1 MTIDNLIAHICF
13 IDYKRDAPQEILCL
27 WLHFDPCSDF
37 VWGSC
42 DLFKYSQIH
51 HRTKYPFV
59 IFNMDNGS
67 LSSRGGQPQNTFPFV
82 NLSSPELY
90 MCDPFKQLSWK
101 CDTIQGDSVVKLQL
115 HPATPPPPKKN
126 KRQMNISPFEISI
139 NASFRDRNKGHT
151 MYVTGEN
158 KKISTTIRLL
168 GPQWDPNHLS
178 SSKFNLY
185 PSSTNSNPVRRSIL

>member
-1 MTIDNLIAHICF
+1 MLGNLPLCVNKQWHKLSYMPKTWKMIFFLLTLGVLLGPVAMKPFIGHNWGAKMTIDNLIAHICF
-13 IDYKRDAPQEILCL
+13 IDYKRDAPQEILWL

-101 CDTIQGDSVVKLQL
+101 C
-115 HPATPPPPKKN
+115 
-126 KRQMNISPFEISI
+126 EIGR
-139 NASFRDRNKGHT
+139 ASCRER
-151 MYVTGEN
+151 V
-158 KKISTTIRLL
+158 
-168 GPQWDPNHLS
+168 
-178 SSKFNLY
+178 
-185 PSSTNSNPVRRSIL
+185 

>member
-1 MTIDNLIAHICF
+1 MLTNSDINCRICQRPEKWFFLLTLGVLLGPVAMKPFIGHNWGAKMTIDNLIAHICF
-13 IDYKRDAPQEILCL
+13 IDYKRGAPQEILCL

-101 CDTIQGDSVVKLQL
+101 CDTIQGDSVVKLQ
-115 HPATPPPPKKN
+115 
-126 KRQMNISPFEISI
+126 
-139 NASFRDRNKGHT
+139 DRKS
-151 MYVTGEN
+151 V
-158 KKISTTIRLL
+158 
-168 GPQWDPNHLS
+168 
-178 SSKFNLY
+178 
-185 PSSTNSNPVRRSIL
+185 V